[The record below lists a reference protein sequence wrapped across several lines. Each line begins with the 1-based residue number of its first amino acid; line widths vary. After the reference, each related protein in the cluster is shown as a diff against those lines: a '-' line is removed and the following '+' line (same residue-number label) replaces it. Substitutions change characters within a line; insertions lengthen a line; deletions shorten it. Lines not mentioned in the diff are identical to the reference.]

1 MKLDT
6 EQLIY
11 LMPIIIGVIIAIV
24 LIVAMLTGNLQ
35 YLLRGLGGLT
45 K

>member
-1 MKLDT
+1 MKIDT

-35 YLLRGLGGLT
+35 YLLR
-45 K
+45 

>member
-11 LMPIIIGVIIAIV
+11 LMPVMFGVIIAIV
-24 LIVAMLTGNLQ
+24 LIGAMLTGNLQ
-35 YLLRGLGGLT
+35 YLLGGLT